1 MIYNMEDRSEALYNS
16 LFQSGDYT
24 KSFEEFKAQ
33 FSTEEKVGL
42 LYSSLSKSGKYT
54 KTSQEF
60 SEQFFP
66 NLGLKKKDEPM
77 ESTSES
83 GSLDS
88 FGEAPEDSFLNTPV
102 TPPREGE
109 AVADAQAVNYGV
121 PREGQSVY
129 DFDEEVA
136 VKNARKRDAEDTRDL
151 FDRSLDVIDK
161 RQHEQDMKV
170 GLNFKDRDFT
180 GRPITDL
187 ETDEVVSEMAYN
199 FGEYGFKFEHAKG
212 ALGYETVGD
221 IMTVTSP
228 DGNHTENI
236 ELDNWTNA
244 TDSAEAKKLRKFME
258 KYKPINGLEKIQKEA
273 IERDRKVLGKKDYDE
288 RMLDIQVDT
297 RNLKDKLNA
306 VVARKEESDIL
317 EKELMAMSDEEFAK
331 NIGVYQAWEAEKDKI
346 SVDAE
351 EVKTEWD
358 GMAERGKEL
367 DRVVGD
373 YTAMRAEA
381 GNFFGYLVNEF
392 WSSGF
397 GRLFAV
403 TNDTAINAISMSMP
417 AGYKDIWAKY
427 QKGMLKGAMKDNPF
441 SHAAREFIPQDRKGT
456 SQLIRERGT
465 AVAQAMGSGT
475 SQEYAD
481 NVGFVQGAI
490 GGVAGSIAPMIFG
503 LPALIGQGI
512 DFVNQETENNPN
524 FEGITELEKFAIA
537 APMGVVMGWLEHL
550 GLTRALAGK
559 SGITTIVLKFLQ
571 KYKITPG
578 TKTFTEY
585 VDTEIKKGG
594 NRLLLR
600 LTASTMSEFETG
612 GLQEI
617 SDIAFKEVYD
627 IMKEEKMFD
636 TPETIGEAASQVW
649 WGAVAEAIGGFVMG
663 TPGAVNSALTKGKI
677 TELSD
682 GEYEAFE
689 KVMEDENLRGAYAEK
704 LKQDVLSGKKSKQEA
719 LDEWNESEKV
729 KGSMGKIPNYY
740 TAEQKKKALE
750 LLIRKSELQDIVDK
764 GEKQLVTKEQAEIDA
779 IDAEMTAMSTETDT
793 STTTETDADGN
804 VITNTVTVDEA
815 SAKIKLQ
822 EEGIKNPTQEQI
834 DTKQAEML
842 EEGISQENLT
852 AIDNLA
858 KNIDSSGR
866 LENRNK
872 DLFGETQETSQG
884 SAVLSDITESNENG
898 VATGTYTNTETGDVD
913 VVVSSK
919 GKSDFVSFSRIYEDG
934 KPTNSWSSKMI
945 NEAGS
950 DFVTMLTEAQ
960 KLLPEGHQWTESKS
974 ISESGLGVWNKAL
987 KKGYEAQVDSE
998 GNVITKSVTLNEAEK
1013 GKSTSDSSDFND
1025 VIVETKSEADAK
1037 IKELEGIYPGI
1048 VAKPVR
1054 VRDGKGRIKGFSFK
1068 IELPVLVKGKTETKV
1083 EDTTTEEDKY
1093 QFGGRRKSEEDS
1105 NRKAFED
1112 NKIEKVEK
1120 EDMDVTIDKA
1130 REGDVKAQEKLDKYG
1145 LKWAKETIY
1154 RFIGKSEVDAL
1165 EKGETIEGKSK
1176 TAGVDVTSSSEVTS
1190 ASDADY
1196 RVTFKE
1202 EGFDDKK
1209 KGSRVRMKN
1218 EKDGWV
1224 PGGYNKSDVAKI
1236 EKKNEDGTWETVYD
1250 SEAEVEVDVA
1260 TQIKNLQTEAK
1271 AFIAAEKS
1279 KSSKGLPAYSK
1290 EFIQEDKKRREE
1302 IKRLKGLIAKK
1313 TPKKKAKVKSVQEEE
1328 APKQRVVTPL
1338 QGESIQDAIRR
1349 TRGTKKAK
1357 GAKKSTPK
1365 EETTI
1370 VAAPYFNTTI
1380 KTLEEAE
1387 TLRQGKG
1394 YKDYK
1399 KTLSSIAKALGIEVE
1414 VQETI
1419 GGYENDA
1426 GEKLV
1431 EISTRVVLKD
1441 ATLEQAEEYAAL
1453 MGALTPEVQEATIAA
1468 QYVKEGATTHNATE
1482 YSVLVSDKQAAM
1494 DALKVA
1500 DIANYTLN
1508 EATGEVTF
1516 TDVFTFSDKA
1526 LQGKIGIF
1534 IKELKS
1540 KKVSYENN
1548 GQRPIASQFIDA
1560 KGRREILRGIEGKR
1574 PELRQVGNV
1583 LRNAVQKA
1591 IGRDAKFQGITA
1603 KEYKKQITQDEQT
1616 EAPPESGPV
1625 AGNRLFNEPISA
1637 IAEIADRYYQ
1647 RAFGTKRPN
1656 FKGTKKLDKVK
1667 AKKISD
1673 AFEAMKHSPNNP
1685 KVREAYNAMAKE
1697 TIAQYK
1703 AFLDAGYVV
1712 EINNE
1717 DPYAN
1722 SQEMIDDLR
1731 NNKRIK
1737 ILSTESGFGEAPITP
1752 KQRKENPLLATTTFT
1767 DVNGKPLLVNDLFR
1781 AIHDFFGHAELG
1793 NSFGPIGEE
1802 NAWNVHAR
1810 MYSPLARRAMTTE
1823 TRGQNSYVNFSGI
1836 NDKIDKIR
1844 KKAIKLRE
1852 EGKYE
1857 EALKLTNDIYEN
1869 TFFADQKVGILPEEF
1884 YQIPEEEKKVVRT
1897 AKPLTKKEEEAEES
1911 DFIKIAG
1918 KPGSKKRAAWVK
1930 KQNKQNT
1937 KFRLNSKAESEVNE
1951 DEVSEVTKAIDSIES
1966 PNVDLELS
1974 FESATPISLENLNNR
1989 TDSPLKSVTLKVV
2002 DGVPTIFTITDQLT
2016 TGNTTNPETGNPIDN
2031 LKGSIGFNGT
2041 EGNESFAWAS
2051 TTEEEGKRIVNKAL
2065 KVFNDNPELYYA
2077 WWEANPE
2084 YYGLVPMNVVK
2095 MGEAAI
2101 LSNEAVFRVLL
2112 DNIKSLPIKNR
2123 KAALKLLK
2131 QEIKTNLATLKGK
2144 KVTPNI
2150 KKRIRDYSKLK
2161 DVIGKSKAILLDD
2174 VLSEESVKQL
2184 SLPQRTLLVN
2194 RIAYGEVNN
2203 PGKKSKNPGAPKKA
2217 ISIALME
2224 GQPIEGRR
2232 KISLG
2237 VITDAITD
2245 PELRDVPI
2253 GNVVALVGVDVLN
2266 PGVGKTTHSN
2276 YEFGVKGKSMGILT
2290 NPVPMQEAYP
2300 IAYINA
2306 FKKLME
2312 QEEKGEE
2319 AFASSV
2325 LSLETGIG
2333 IGIPSYDYAGAVS
2346 DANSSDVNNLISF
2359 LNLSFPHVTISAN
2372 SKEFNKILE
2381 TEGVKSYLKGGEV
2394 VYGVTTEGD
2403 VYINPDVHNSDSEL
2417 FNTAIHEMSH
2427 VWTDYL
2433 ETTPKGRALLAKG
2446 IELVKKTE
2454 IYQEQL
2460 EEFDGDTEAAA
2471 REALSILI
2479 GNKGQTIV
2487 DGATRSKFK
2496 EWLLGMWNYIKKTFN
2511 ISKKTKVEDLTL
2523 DEFIELALSDILGGK
2538 EIKTTPEQREAMR
2551 SLSRFSKKGSKSDL
2565 TKLKNIV
2572 VKAIKDIRAQ
2582 GKSESAIKTLL
2593 ENRGLEASLITE
2605 LMAKEKGTTKTSV
2618 SPTEETNEGYNKL
2631 TSAIDAI
2638 IAKGYENGTPPSQ
2651 IAVEAISF
2659 LQDSKV
2665 YKSEKTED
2673 IEREQMLRDLRKRF
2687 SMKETSSPSIKKI
2700 LGEVTSEKIS
2710 ITEANLLKAQ
2720 IKALNRGA
2728 VDMKSISAKASKVLA
2743 KEVKELVKKGSITTN
2758 QSARILA
2765 RFAKTDVTNDT
2776 QVNGF
2781 VDYITNI
2788 YNKSEDAYRNS
2799 LIAKIQKL
2807 IKKNTKVTRTA
2818 ANRIKGKG
2826 LDAES
2831 QQFFAAMN
2839 RVLDGILKTKSE
2851 EINEKDFTK
2860 KFFPDI
2866 EVILQKDPN
2875 SLTTKENSQLF
2886 AYMSFN
2892 SLKGIRN
2899 MTLEEVEQ
2907 LLEDVKLGTKGG
2919 RSDLQA
2925 KRMAEKAEMD
2935 ELRVEADAS
2944 INEGYKGLL
2953 NPDGTYINRNRIND
2967 KSELTKR
2974 IKARNRSVLEDIKVW
2989 KENYIF
2995 TDLSRWIESLGS
3007 NLKNLKTLTN
3017 SLDKEGNFFVK
3028 NVHSGLRKMET
3039 ETIKGIESEKINKLD
3054 EIASSIKGVKNY
3066 NAILKLLS
3074 KGINSKVEGLTD
3086 SEGNPVENDMF
3097 PLDILLRWYALSKN
3111 EVQRKKLLKQGF
3123 TEEKL
3128 SEIKVELGPELVEF
3142 ADKIIEYLSSPYFE
3156 TINKVY
3162 KRVNNVNLVQ
3172 IENYFPT
3179 QSVLDAVSSSLIQEG
3194 DWNAVLSKMNE
3205 GATKLRTN
3213 TKGDVLLTATDFTT
3227 ALESHLEEMERYKA
3241 YAEGSLKLEKI
3252 FKFPSVNSL
3261 LNTLG
3266 VMQSVKNAIN
3276 FAINPD
3282 GGKAAIRANVIDKLM
3297 TQYTGFALATKIMQI
3312 GKQATS
3318 AIWAFEKYNFRG
3330 KGKTRIPGV
3339 DLAMY
3344 MVDTAEVIATF
3355 PFQLAKAYKMS
3366 AVLRD
3371 RFRKAFKGD
3380 VRGLESGSRVAKEQR
3395 RTRASIWKKL
3405 LRFGL
3410 GSTTTIGD
3418 IMGVMGYMATYNRD
3432 IRNGMDPEVAL
3443 AKFEEFNETQQSRMN
3458 IDKIPLQMMSNYA
3471 VRGFTMFGS
3480 TLFLAINKVMQGT
3493 TNIQRGMRKFLKTGK
3508 AKDLPSQEDFRAV
3521 FIALGVANVFF
3532 TAMANAFKYISGDD
3546 DDQEE
3551 VIQRLKDAMIGLN
3564 LIYQIPYLGSTV
3576 EEAVNKSRGIYRPG
3590 DSVVNPLT
3598 SIFRK
3603 WARLQKKAEQSG
3615 KDSDYKA
3622 AENALR
3628 IAFEMYSG
3636 TQLDFFEGIYGLF
3649 DGDFS
3654 EEDMYK
3660 VLGVSSSYQP
3670 ENAGS
3675 SDSKSSKNSPTMTDK
3690 RENELRQK
3698 NWKQNEKR
3706 EKGFSNDGFDEGF
3719 GNDGFDDEGF

>member
-24 KSFEEFKAQ
+24 KSFEEFQAQ

-54 KTSQEF
+54 KTSLEF

-88 FGEAPEDSFLNTPV
+88 FEGTPEDSFLNTPV
-102 TPPREGE
+102 TPPLEGE

-136 VKNARKRDAEDTRDL
+136 VKNARKRDAADTRSPYQ
-151 FDRSLDVIDK
+151 RSGDILLN
-161 RQHEQDMKV
+161 RENEQDNKFFSL
-170 GLNFKDRDFT
+170 GNRDFT
-180 GRPITDL
+180 YGSIAEL
-187 ETDEVVSEMAYN
+187 ETDNVIAEMKYH
-199 FGEYGFKFEHAKG
+199 YGDYDFTFEHQTEWLGNEKG
-212 ALGYETVGD
+212 NVMLVTAPNGDTVE
-221 IMTVTSP
+221 INTQSI
-228 DGNHTENI
+228 DGANVDLLE
-236 ELDNWTNA
+236 
-244 TDSAEAKKLRKFME
+244 SKKLKKFMDKHE
-258 KYKPINGLEKIQKEA
+258 PIKKTGLERIEADA
-273 IERDRKVLGKKDYDE
+273 IENERKVLGKKDYDE
-288 RMLDIQVDT
+288 RMLDIQLDT

-306 VVARKEESDIL
+306 VVVRKEESDKVEEEFL
-317 EKELMAMSDEEFAK
+317 AMSDEDFAE
-331 NIGVYQAWEAEKDKI
+331 NIGAYQAWKAEKDKI

-537 APMGVVMGWLEHL
+537 APMGVVMGYLERV
-550 GLTRALAGK
+550 GLQNALANK
-559 SGITTIVLKFLQ
+559 SGATTVVLKLLQ
-571 KYKITPG
+571 KYKIKPG
-578 TKTFTEY
+578 NKTFTEY
-585 VDTEIKKGG
+585 VDSEIKSGG
-594 NRLLLR
+594 KRLLMR
-600 LTASTMSEFETG
+600 LTASTLSEFETG

-627 IMKEEKMFD
+627 IMKDEEMFD
-636 TPETIGEAASQVW
+636 TPETIGEGLSQVW

-677 TELSD
+677 TDLSD

-804 VITNTVTVDEA
+804 VIPNTVTVDEA

-842 EEGISQENLT
+842 EEGISQEDLS
-852 AIDNLA
+852 AIDKLA
-858 KNIDSSGR
+858 K
-866 LENRNK
+866 
-872 DLFGETQETSQG
+872 
-884 SAVLSDITESNENG
+884 A
-898 VATGTYTNTETGDVD
+898 
-913 VVVSSK
+913 
-919 GKSDFVSFSRIYEDG
+919 
-934 KPTNSWSSKMI
+934 
-945 NEAGS
+945 
-950 DFVTMLTEAQ
+950 
-960 KLLPEGHQWTESKS
+960 
-974 ISESGLGVWNKAL
+974 
-987 KKGYEAQVDSE
+987 
-998 GNVITKSVTLNEAEK
+998 
-1013 GKSTSDSSDFND
+1013 
-1025 VIVETKSEADAK
+1025 
-1037 IKELEGIYPGI
+1037 
-1048 VAKPVR
+1048 
-1054 VRDGKGRIKGFSFK
+1054 
-1068 IELPVLVKGKTETKV
+1068 TKV

-1897 AKPLTKKEEEAEES
+1897 AKPLTKKEEEAAEAE
-1911 DFIKIAG
+1911 FIKIAG

-2150 KKRIRDYSKLK
+2150 KKGIRDYSKLK

-2203 PGKKSKNPGAPKKA
+2203 PGKKSKNPGAPQKA

-2266 PGVGKTTHSN
+2266 PGVGKTTHPN

-2319 AFASSV
+2319 ASASSV

-2687 SMKETSSPSIKKI
+2687 SMKETSSPSVKKI

-2728 VDMKSISAKASKVLA
+2728 VDMKYISAKASKVLA

-3028 NVHSGLRKMET
+3028 NVHSVLRKMET

-3179 QSVLDAVSSSLIQEG
+3179 QSVLDAVSSSLMQEG

-3282 GGKAAIRANVIDKLM
+3282 GGKAAIQANVIDKLM

-3458 IDKIPLQMMSNYA
+3458 IDKNALQMKSNYL

-3493 TNIQRGMRKFLKTGK
+3493 TNIQRGLRKFLKTGK
-3508 AKDLPSQEDFRAV
+3508 AKDFPSQEDFRAV

-3670 ENAGS
+3670 DSAG
-3675 SDSKSSKNSPTMTDK
+3675 DAPDRIPTIQYQRELDKKEIEKKMNEANPAWVLKQKRLKKQRERKKDKNF
-3690 RENELRQK
+3690 K
-3698 NWKQNEKR
+3698 N
-3706 EKGFSNDGFDEGF
+3706 
-3719 GNDGFDDEGF
+3719 

>member
-1 MIYNMEDRSEALYNS
+1 MEDKTELLYNS
-16 LFQSGDYT
+16 LFESGDYT
-24 KSFEEFKAQ
+24 KSFEEFQAQ
-33 FSTEEKVGL
+33 FSTEENVGL
-42 LYSSLSKSGKYT
+42 LYSSLNKSGLYT
-54 KTSQEF
+54 KTPQEF

-83 GSLDS
+83 GSSDS
-88 FGEAPEDSFLNTPV
+88 FEGTPEDSFLNTPV
-102 TPPREGE
+102 TPPLEGE

-121 PREGQSVY
+121 PREGQSDL

-136 VKNARKRDAEDTRDL
+136 VKNARKRDAADTRDL

-199 FGEYGFKFEHAKG
+199 FGGYGFKFEHAKG

-258 KYKPINGLEKIQKEA
+258 KYKPIDGLEKIQKEA

-317 EKELMAMSDEEFAK
+317 EKELMAMSDEDFAK
-331 NIGVYQAWEAEKDKI
+331 NIGVYQAWKAEKDKI

-351 EVKTEWD
+351 EVKIEWE
-358 GMAERGKEL
+358 GMAARGKEL

-373 YTAMRAEA
+373 YTAMRAEG
-381 GNFFGYLVNEF
+381 GNFFGGLVNEF

-397 GRLFAV
+397 GRMFAAI
-403 TNDTAINAISMSMP
+403 NDTAIDAISMSMP

-427 QKGMLKGAMKDNPF
+427 QKGMLNGAMKDNPF

-475 SQEYAD
+475 SQEYVD
-481 NVGFVQGAI
+481 DVGFVQGAI
-490 GGVAGSIAPMIFG
+490 YGVGGSIPAMVTG
-503 LPALIGQGI
+503 LPGLVAQGV

-524 FEGITELEKFAIA
+524 FEGITEIEKFAIA
-537 APMGVVMGWLEHL
+537 APMGIVMGFLEKL
-550 GLTRALAGK
+550 GLTRAIAGK
-559 SGITTIVLKFLQ
+559 SGVTTIVLKLLQ

-585 VDTEIKKGG
+585 VDTEIRNGG
-594 NRLLLR
+594 SRLLLR

-627 IMKEEKMFD
+627 IMKDEKMFD
-636 TPETIGEAASQVW
+636 TPETIGEGLSQVW

-677 TELSD
+677 TDLSD

-704 LKQDVLSGKKSKQEA
+704 LKQDVLSGKKSQQEA

-729 KGSMGKIPNYY
+729 KGDMGRIPDYY
-740 TAEQKKKALE
+740 TSEQKKKALE

-793 STTTETDADGN
+793 SSTTETDADGN
-804 VITNTVTVDEA
+804 TITNTVTVDEA

-822 EEGIKNPTQEQI
+822 EEGIKDPTQEQV
-834 DTKQAEML
+834 DAKQAEML
-842 EEGISQENLT
+842 EEGISQENLS

-858 KNIDSSGR
+858 KNTDSSGR

-872 DLFGETQETSQG
+872 DLFEETQETSQG

-1068 IELPVLVKGKTETKV
+1068 VELPVLVKGKTETK
-1083 EDTTTEEDKY
+1083 
-1093 QFGGRRKSEEDS
+1093 
-1105 NRKAFED
+1105 
-1112 NKIEKVEK
+1112 
-1120 EDMDVTIDKA
+1120 EDMDVTVDKA
-1130 REGDVKAQEKLDKYG
+1130 REGDVEAQKKLDKYG

-1154 RFIGKSEVDAL
+1154 RFVGKSEVDAL

-1176 TAGVDVTSSSEVTS
+1176 AAGVDVTSSSEVTS

-1196 RVTFKE
+1196 RITFKE

-1209 KGSRVRMKN
+1209 KGSRVRMKS

-1224 PGGYNKSDVAKI
+1224 KDGYNKSDVLKI
-1236 EKKNEDGTWETVYD
+1236 EKKNDDGTYETVYD
-1250 SEAEVEVDVA
+1250 SEAEVEAEVEVDVA

-1313 TPKKKAKVKSVQEEE
+1313 TPKKKPAAKVVKKPAVKKAAPKKKAKVKSVQEEE
-1328 APKQRVVTPL
+1328 APKKRLVVPR

-1349 TRGTKKAK
+1349 TRVANKTKD
-1357 GAKKSTPK
+1357 KSEPPK
-1365 EETTI
+1365 VET
-1370 VAAPYFNTTI
+1370 VATVAPYFNTTI
-1380 KTLEEAE
+1380 KTLEEAK
-1387 TLRQGKG
+1387 TLRQKKN
-1394 YKDYK
+1394 YKEYK
-1399 KTLSSIAKALGIEVE
+1399 KSLVSIGKALGTEAEVE
-1414 VQETI
+1414 ETV
-1419 GGYENDA
+1419 GGYKNDA
-1426 GEKLV
+1426 GEEIV
-1431 EISTRVVLKD
+1431 EISNRVVLKD
-1441 ATLEQAEEYAAL
+1441 ASLEQAEEYAAL
-1453 MGALTPEVQEATIAA
+1453 MAALTPEVQEATIAA
-1468 QYVKEGATTHNATE
+1468 QYINQGSSTHNANE
-1482 YSVLVSDKQAAM
+1482 YSISVSNKQAAI
-1494 DALKVA
+1494 DALKA
-1500 DIANYTLN
+1500 AGITDYTFN
-1508 EATGEVTF
+1508 ETTGEVTF
-1516 TDVFTFSDKA
+1516 IDVLDSNDKS
-1526 LQGKIGIF
+1526 LQDKIGIF
-1534 IKELKS
+1534 VEELEA
-1540 KKVSYENN
+1540 KKINYENK
-1548 GQRPIASQFIDA
+1548 GYRPIASSYIDA
-1560 KGRREILRGIEGKR
+1560 SKRKEILRGINGKR
-1574 PELRQVGNV
+1574 AESRQGGDV
-1583 LRNAVQKA
+1583 LRKAVNKA

-1685 KVREAYNAMAKE
+1685 KVREAYNALVKE
-1697 TIAQYK
+1697 SIAQYK
-1703 AFLDAGYVV
+1703 TLLDAGYVV

-1717 DPYAN
+1717 DPYAS

-1737 ILSTESGFGEAPITP
+1737 IFSTETGFGDTPITP

-1767 DVNGKPLLVNDLFR
+1767 DVNGKPMLVNDLFR

-1836 NDKIDKIR
+1836 NEKIDKIR
-1844 KKAIKLRE
+1844 KKARKLRE
-1852 EGKYE
+1852 EGKYK

-1869 TFFADQKVGILPEEF
+1869 TFFADQKVGLLPEEF
-1884 YQIPEEEKKVVRT
+1884 SQISEEEKKVVRT
-1897 AKPLTKKEEEAEES
+1897 AKPLTKKEEEAAEAE
-1911 DFIKIAG
+1911 FIKIAG
-1918 KPGSKKRAAWVK
+1918 KPKSKKRAAWVK
-1930 KQNKQNT
+1930 KQNEKAAYIKKQNE
-1937 KFRLNSKAESEVNE
+1937 KARFRLKTKAAEDSESNPSEV
-1951 DEVSEVTKAIDSIES
+1951 
-1966 PNVDLELS
+1966 
-1974 FESATPISLENLNNR
+1974 
-1989 TDSPLKSVTLKVV
+1989 
-2002 DGVPTIFTITDQLT
+2002 
-2016 TGNTTNPETGNPIDN
+2016 
-2031 LKGSIGFNGT
+2031 
-2041 EGNESFAWAS
+2041 
-2051 TTEEEGKRIVNKAL
+2051 
-2065 KVFNDNPELYYA
+2065 
-2077 WWEANPE
+2077 
-2084 YYGLVPMNVVK
+2084 
-2095 MGEAAI
+2095 
-2101 LSNEAVFRVLL
+2101 
-2112 DNIKSLPIKNR
+2112 
-2123 KAALKLLK
+2123 
-2131 QEIKTNLATLKGK
+2131 K
-2144 KVTPNI
+2144 KF
-2150 KKRIRDYSKLK
+2150 L
-2161 DVIGKSKAILLDD
+2161 
-2174 VLSEESVKQL
+2174 
-2184 SLPQRTLLVN
+2184 
-2194 RIAYGEVNN
+2194 
-2203 PGKKSKNPGAPKKA
+2203 
-2217 ISIALME
+2217 
-2224 GQPIEGRR
+2224 
-2232 KISLG
+2232 
-2237 VITDAITD
+2237 
-2245 PELRDVPI
+2245 
-2253 GNVVALVGVDVLN
+2253 
-2266 PGVGKTTHSN
+2266 
-2276 YEFGVKGKSMGILT
+2276 
-2290 NPVPMQEAYP
+2290 
-2300 IAYINA
+2300 
-2306 FKKLME
+2306 
-2312 QEEKGEE
+2312 
-2319 AFASSV
+2319 
-2325 LSLETGIG
+2325 
-2333 IGIPSYDYAGAVS
+2333 
-2346 DANSSDVNNLISF
+2346 SF
-2359 LNLSFPHVTISAN
+2359 LNLSFPNVTISTN
-2372 SKEFNKILE
+2372 LKEFNEIIE
-2381 TEGVKSYLKGGEV
+2381 TDGVKAYLKGDEIL
-2394 VYGVTTEGD
+2394 YGVTTEGD
-2403 VYINPDVHNSDSEL
+2403 IYINPDTNNSDSEL
-2417 FNTAIHEMSH
+2417 YNTAIHEMSH
-2427 VWTDYL
+2427 IWTDYL
-2433 ETTPKGRALLAKG
+2433 ETTEKGREILAKG

-2471 REALSILI
+2471 KEALSILI
-2479 GNKGQTIV
+2479 GNKGQTI
-2487 DGATRSKFK
+2487 AKSSIKSRFEK
-2496 EWLLGMWNYIKKTFN
+2496 WLRGVWNYIKKKFKVST
-2511 ISKKTKVEDLTL
+2511 KTKVEDLTL
-2523 DEFIELALSDILGGK
+2523 DEFIDLSLSDILGGK

-2551 SLSRFSKKGSKSDL
+2551 SLAKFSKKGSKSEL

-2582 GKSESAIKTLL
+2582 GKSEAAIKTLL
-2593 ENRGLEASLITE
+2593 ENRGISSELVSE
-2605 LMAKEKGTTKTSV
+2605 LMAKEKGTTKISV
-2618 SPTEETNEGYNKL
+2618 SPTEETNKGYNKL

-2638 IAKGYENGTPPSQ
+2638 IAKGYENGTSPVQ
-2651 IAVEAISF
+2651 IATEAISF

-2687 SMKETSSPSIKKI
+2687 SMRETSSPSVKKI

-2728 VDMKSISAKASKVLA
+2728 KDMKSISDKASKVLA
-2743 KEVKELVKKGSITTN
+2743 KEVEKLVKKGSITTN
-2758 QSARILA
+2758 QSAKILA

-2799 LIAKIQKL
+2799 LIVKIQKL

-2967 KSELTKR
+2967 KSENTKR

-2995 TDLSRWIESLGS
+2995 TDLSKWIESLGS

-3017 SLDKEGNFFVK
+3017 SLDKEGNFFDK
-3028 NVHSGLRKMET
+3028 NVHAPLRKMET

-3086 SEGNPVENDMF
+3086 SEGNPAENDMF

-3128 SEIKVELGPELVEF
+3128 AEIKVELGPELVEF
-3142 ADKIIEYLSSPYFE
+3142 ADKVIEYLSSPYFE

-3162 KRVNNVNLVQ
+3162 KLVNNVNLVQ

-3282 GGKAAIRANVIDKLM
+3282 GGKAAIQANGIDKLM

-3330 KGKTRIPGV
+3330 KDKTRIPGV
-3339 DLAMY
+3339 DLTMY

-3458 IDKIPLQMMSNYA
+3458 LDKNPIQMKSNYL

-3508 AKDLPSQEDFRAV
+3508 AKDLPSQEEFRAV
-3521 FIALGVANVFF
+3521 FLALGVANVFF

-3551 VIQRLKDAMIGLN
+3551 VMQRLKDAMIGLN
-3564 LIYQIPYLGSTV
+3564 LIYQIPYVGSTV
-3576 EEAVNKSRGIYRPG
+3576 EEAVNESRGIYRPG

-3603 WARLQKKAEQSG
+3603 WTRLQKKAEQSG

-3636 TQLDFFEGIYGLF
+3636 TQLDFFEGIYDSF

-3654 EEDMYK
+3654 EEDMYR
-3660 VLGVSSSYQP
+3660 VLGVSSSYRP
-3670 ENAGS
+3670 KNSGS
-3675 SDSKSSKNSPTMTDK
+3675 SNTESKPKKKTKEKSKSDSFD
-3690 RENELRQK
+3690 
-3698 NWKQNEKR
+3698 
-3706 EKGFSNDGFDEGF
+3706 NDGFDEGF